1 MRLLGSLGN
10 LFVRRRILNMCKHQ
24 SDSPLIGTAGNDE
37 PSDTGLDWYDRLLTQ
52 TFPASDALP
61 LW

>member
-1 MRLLGSLGN
+1 MRK
-10 LFVRRRILNMCKHQ
+10 RE
-24 SDSPLIGTAGNDE
+24 SDSPLTGAAGNDE

>member
-1 MRLLGSLGN
+1 MRT
-10 LFVRRRILNMCKHQ
+10 CE
-24 SDSPLIGTAGNDE
+24 SDVPLAADAGEDE
-37 PSDTGLDWYDRLLTQ
+37 PSDVGLDWYDRLLTQ